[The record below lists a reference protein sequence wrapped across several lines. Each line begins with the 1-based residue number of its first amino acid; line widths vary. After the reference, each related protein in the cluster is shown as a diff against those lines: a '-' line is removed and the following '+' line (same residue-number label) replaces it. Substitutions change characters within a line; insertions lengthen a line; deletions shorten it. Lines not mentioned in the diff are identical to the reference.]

1 MSGIAFGLD
10 GSGMRNFR
18 LRSSR
23 QPSRRDVGEAVM
35 DELAYFHQMDA
46 ATLSQGALSMML
58 FGGIVAIDY
67 WVGARRSDSP
77 RRGTGR
83 PT

>member
-1 MSGIAFGLD
+1 
-10 GSGMRNFR
+10 
-18 LRSSR
+18 
-23 QPSRRDVGEAVM
+23 M
-35 DELAYFHQMDA
+35 DELAYFQQMDV
-46 ATLSQGALSMML
+46 ATLIHGALFL
-58 FGGIVAIDY
+58 LLWAAGIVAIDH

>member
-1 MSGIAFGLD
+1 
-10 GSGMRNFR
+10 
-18 LRSSR
+18 
-23 QPSRRDVGEAVM
+23 M
-35 DELAYFHQMDA
+35 DELAYFHQMDV
-46 ATLSQGALSMML
+46 ATLVHGALFL
-58 FGGIVAIDY
+58 LLWAGGIVAIDY